1 MTVKVKIPNKKEY
14 TPASKPTI
22 PPILGAKPKTE
33 SIIVKAFKI
42 MLTDVRMIIHPKET
56 KEELEAYREFSNLA
70 YGRKNG

>member
-1 MTVKVKIPNKKEY
+1 MTVKVKIPNQK
-14 TPASKPTI
+14 PAVAKSII
-22 PPILGAKPKTE
+22 PPIVGAKPKTE
-33 SIIVKAFKI
+33 NIIVKALKI